1 MFSIKHIGT
10 FKHRFLYNAMK
21 EDYIFSLVT
30 QQTEYIDQLEKNNL
44 FLKYELQNFQ
54 SKLKVVIEEN
64 ESFYNDERRKVAR
77 SILAESKNNIAYF
90 KPETQGSPISSLVNK
105 TEVKPTKDKIIPTSL
120 ESWKAEL
127 KIIRNLYQ
135 TKINKLKEEL
145 LSTNNELNLT
155 KSLLNQKTKIL
166 NNKHNNKNAQDF
178 DKENAGIMNDLL
190 SERSSL
196 LETIKGL
203 NDAVSKG
210 REQEVVLRQDL
221 QNSMKST
228 EELQLQVSHL
238 QLCKANLESDLCDL
252 NKKNEANLSNT
263 KQLVEDAVKEQK
275 KSSLS
280 EMDKMIK
287 DKTILEKENLKNVT
301 ALKRFESE
309 NFELQSS
316 VAELYKEIYSKEKVI
331 AGYKSMNQMNNYLKE
346 KESSNKELCLISVK
360 SNLERNLQNEK
371 NEKMVVNQ
379 KLKKVGTKLEL
390 SKQKELELQNL
401 NINLN
406 ERIYRMQNELSKVS
420 SENEKE
426 LRESKEQVITLK
438 QMVKQLKNQN
448 FNNINLLEESYKC
461 RLIELERLS
470 NKQAGL
476 IKKLKNE
483 CCKLEA
489 DISSVSEKYEIG
501 MKMIQKNN
509 TELILRVKILSQK
522 NKELSDQCVKHGI
535 LHKNMSKYIE
545 SIL

>member
-1 MFSIKHIGT
+1 MFQLKVSIF

-64 ESFYNDERRKVAR
+64 EFFYNDERRKVAR
-77 SILAESKNNIAYF
+77 STLAESKKNIAYF
-90 KPETQGSPISSLVNK
+90 KPQSSPISSLFNK
-105 TEVKPTKDKIIPTSL
+105 TEVKPTKDNILPTSL
-120 ESWKAEL
+120 ENWKAEL
-127 KIIRNLYQ
+127 KIIKNLYQ

-155 KSLLNQKTKIL
+155 KNLLKQKSEIL
-166 NNKHNNKNAQDF
+166 NDKHNIKNPQNI
-178 DKENAGIMNDLL
+178 DKENAGTLNDLL

-203 NDAVSKG
+203 NDAVSKS

-221 QNSMKST
+221 QNSMKVS

-238 QLCKANLESDLCDL
+238 QLCKANLENDLCDL
-252 NKKNEANLSNT
+252 NEKIEANLSNT
-263 KQLVEDAVKEQK
+263 KQLVEDAVEQQKNLGLSEVDKIIKDNTMLQK
-275 KSSLS
+275 K
-280 EMDKMIK
+280 
-287 DKTILEKENLKNVT
+287 NLKSVS
-301 ALKRFESE
+301 ALKKFESE
-309 NFELQSS
+309 NFELKSS
-316 VAELYKEIYSKEKVI
+316 VAELYKEIFSKEKVI
-331 AGYKSMNQMNNYLKE
+331 AGYKSMNQINDNLKE
-346 KESSNKELCLISVK
+346 KERSNKELCLISVK
-360 SNLERNLQNEK
+360 SSLERNLQNEK
-371 NEKMVVNQ
+371 NEKMVVDQ
-379 KLKKVGTKLEL
+379 KLKKVCTKLEL

-406 ERIYRMQNELSKVS
+406 ERILIMQNELKNMSNK
-420 SENEKE
+420 NEDE
-426 LRESKEQVITLK
+426 LRDSKEQLFTLE
-438 QMVKQLKNQN
+438 QLVKQLKNQN
-448 FNNINLLEESYKC
+448 FNNINLLEESYKR
-461 RLIELERLS
+461 RLVELESLS

-489 DISSVSEKYEIG
+489 DLSSVSEKYEIE
-501 MKMIQKNN
+501 MKMIRKNN
-509 TELILRVKILSQK
+509 TELFLRVKILSQK
-522 NKELSDQCVKHGI
+522 NKELSDQCVRHGL

-545 SIL
+545 SII